1 MKQMTGAEPQ
11 AVQDKKEPAVS
22 LSQAALWGCTT
33 VNGGGGFNGMEQ
45 EKAGSYPTASQ
56 MTPH

>member
-22 LSQAALWGCTT
+22 LSQAALRGCTT
-33 VNGGGGFNGMEQ
+33 VNGGGFNGMEQ